1 MPFREIKAT
10 IQQQVIEL
18 QNVKFKGNPSL
29 PSEESDTD
37 PDMEETRATGG
48 NHPLTKLEVLM
59 QKMEWIELQA
69 SAGDAETLAL
79 RKELQTVKQKEESK
93 AYAQT
98 WENNAT
104 LETHD
109 PIARVTGMLEQNK
122 KTDETQGYP
131 EMLCGE
137 LRKENTRIYPKYDG
151 NPEKVFEW
159 CKNLEKTHLNNHV
172 WETIPE
178 QDSEKDAVVMHHCSS
193 QAGNSNVASYR
204 TSL

>member
-59 QKMEWIELQA
+59 QKMEWMELQA

>member
-29 PSEESDTD
+29 PSEQSDTD